1 MVERTPTKLPKLKST
16 FDKPVKVFIAT
27 NDISTSNSNVPQL
40 VCDNIVGI
48 VYADKGIQLHRHD
61 EHVVFVRYETM
72 KYFATEPMNV

>member
-1 MVERTPTKLPKLKST
+1 MAERTPTKLPKLKST
-16 FDKPVKVFIAT
+16 FDIPVKVFIAT
-27 NDISTSNSNVPQL
+27 TDTGTSNSNVPQL